1 MAKKKYIAKSH
12 ISLSVRVSDKA
23 SAHITFSALT
33 GGGSVFY
40 TDDENLQ
47 QALEKHHKFGKLF
60 KEDKTFTEQTAVK
73 KAKAA
78 TPVKVE
84 ATTKP
89 ATTPNPTEDNNAEDK
104 KADDNNAEDKKA
116 DDNTPINP
124 TESDMDDSNAEEDNT
139 TEAEG
144 NVTKITI
151 TCLDDA
157 KDYLSE
163 KFGISRT
170 KLRSKKAIE
179 EAAADN
185 GIEFVGI

>member
-89 ATTPNPTEDNNAEDK
+89 ATPPNPTEDNNTEDK
-104 KADDNNAEDKKA
+104 NA

>member
-12 ISLSVRVSDKA
+12 ISLSVRVTDKA

-89 ATTPNPTEDNNAEDK
+89 ATTPNPTEDNNAED
-104 KADDNNAEDKKA
+104 NNA

>member
-104 KADDNNAEDKKA
+104 KVEDNNAEDNNA

>member
-12 ISLSVRVSDKA
+12 ISLSVRVTDKA

-104 KADDNNAEDKKA
+104 KVEDNNAEDNNA

-144 NVTKITI
+144 NFTKITI

>member
-89 ATTPNPTEDNNAEDK
+89 ATTPNPTEDNPTE
-104 KADDNNAEDKKA
+104 DNNAEDKKA

>member
-104 KADDNNAEDKKA
+104 KVEDNNAEDKNA

>member
-124 TESDMDDSNAEEDNT
+124 TESDMDDSNAKEDNT

>member
-60 KEDKTFTEQTAVK
+60 KEDKTFTEQTVVK

-89 ATTPNPTEDNNAEDK
+89 ATTPNPTE
-104 KADDNNAEDKKA
+104 DNNAEDKKA

>member
-12 ISLSVRVSDKA
+12 ISLSVRVTDKA

-78 TPVKVE
+78 TPVKIE
-84 ATTKP
+84 ATAKP
-89 ATTPNPTEDNNAEDK
+89 APTPNPTEDNNAEDK
-104 KADDNNAEDKKA
+104 KTDDD
-116 DDNTPINP
+116 TPINP
-124 TESDMDDSNAEEDNT
+124 KESDMDDSNAEEDDT

>member
-12 ISLSVRVSDKA
+12 ISLSVRVTDKA

-104 KADDNNAEDKKA
+104 KVEDNNAEDNNA

>member
-1 MAKKKYIAKSH
+1 M
-12 ISLSVRVSDKA
+12 
-23 SAHITFSALT
+23 
-33 GGGSVFY
+33 
-40 TDDENLQ
+40 
-47 QALEKHHKFGKLF
+47 
-60 KEDKTFTEQTAVK
+60 
-73 KAKAA
+73 
-78 TPVKVE
+78 
-84 ATTKP
+84 
-89 ATTPNPTEDNNAEDK
+89 EDNNAEDK
-104 KADDNNAEDKKA
+104 NA

>member
-12 ISLSVRVSDKA
+12 ISLSVRVTDKA

-104 KADDNNAEDKKA
+104 KVEDNNAEDKNA

>member
-89 ATTPNPTEDNNAEDK
+89 ATPPNPTEDNNAEDK
-104 KADDNNAEDKKA
+104 KVEDNNTEDKNA